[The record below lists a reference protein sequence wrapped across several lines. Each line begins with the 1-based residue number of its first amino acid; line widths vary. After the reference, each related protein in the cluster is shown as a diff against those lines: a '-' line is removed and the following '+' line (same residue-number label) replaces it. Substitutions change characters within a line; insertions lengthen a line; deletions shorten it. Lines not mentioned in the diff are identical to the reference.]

1 MRDRERKRA
10 GRWGL
15 NCGDL
20 PWPRGMSGSP
30 VAVVDEVSG
39 SALQA
44 HQSAQSGDGA
54 ANGEPVDEA
63 ESPSAKA
70 PGIGFS
76 AKRLGHPDL
85 SLLSI
90 CCSPAFFA
98 ACLRRSWLKAPH

>member
-76 AKRLGHPDL
+76 AKRLVTPTCH
-85 SLLSI
+85 
-90 CCSPAFFA
+90 CSRFA
-98 ACLRRSWLKAPH
+98 ALRHSLQHAFGALG